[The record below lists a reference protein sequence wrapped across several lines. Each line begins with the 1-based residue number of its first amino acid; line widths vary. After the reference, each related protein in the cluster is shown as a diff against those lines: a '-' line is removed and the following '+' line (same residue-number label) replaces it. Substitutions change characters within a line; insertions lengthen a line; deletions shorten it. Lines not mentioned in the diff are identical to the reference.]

1 MALLPQPSHTTVV
14 KIYEHYEKANAAFKP
29 RPHLGASIIGKECRR
44 ALWYDFRWA
53 TKAAFIGRILR
64 LFESGN
70 REEFRVLVDLKNA
83 GVTVHEK
90 DPETGKQFQ
99 FKDLA
104 GHFSGSMDAAMQ
116 GLEEAPKT
124 WHVGECKTHNL
135 KSFTALVKDG
145 VKKSKP
151 LHWHQ
156 MNTYMG
162 WSGMKR
168 AAYFAICKDTD
179 DIYLERVEFDKE
191 EFERDRVKANA
202 VITAPEPLTK
212 INNDPAWFECKFC
225 DHHPVC
231 HAQRVPMKSCRTC
244 AHSTPNGDLANKEG
258 VWDCD
263 KHKKKLTYE
272 EQVAGCPNHV
282 FIPALV
288 AYAEPQ
294 EAGDNWIAYR
304 NKRNNKLFVNTSMPV
319 SEQPDLEKYLV
330 ENSILTVYSSD
341 ELHACDPAFVGDLR
355 VDDLKAEMG
364 ATVIPQPEIKS
375 DATA

>member
-1 MALLPQPSHTTVV
+1 MALLPQPSRTTVV

-70 REEFRVLVDLKNA
+70 REEFRLIVDLKNA
-83 GVTVHEK
+83 GVTVYDK

-99 FKDLA
+99 FFDLA
-104 GHFSGSMDAAMQ
+104 GHFSGSMDGCMQ
-116 GLEEAPKT
+116 GIEEAPKT
-124 WHVGECKTHNL
+124 WHVGELKTHNT
-135 KSFTALVKDG
+135 KSFAALVKDG

-151 LHWHQ
+151 QHWHQ
-156 MNTYMG
+156 ANTYMG

-168 AAYFAICKDTD
+168 AAYFGINKDTD
-179 DIYLERVEFDKE
+179 EIYLERLEFDKE
-191 EFERDRVKANA
+191 EFERDRHKANC
-202 VITAPEPLTK
+202 VITAPEPLSK
-212 INNDPAWFECKFC
+212 INNDPAWYECKFC
-225 DHHPVC
+225 DHHAVC

-263 KHKKKLTYE
+263 KHKKKLTYD
-272 EQVAGCPNHV
+272 EQVAACPNHL

-288 AYAEPQ
+288 AYAEAQ

-304 NKRNNKLFVNTSMPV
+304 NKRNSKLFINTNMPV

-330 ENSILTVYSSD
+330 ENDILTVYSSD

-364 ATVIPQPEIKS
+364 ATVVQQP
-375 DATA
+375 DQPCGT